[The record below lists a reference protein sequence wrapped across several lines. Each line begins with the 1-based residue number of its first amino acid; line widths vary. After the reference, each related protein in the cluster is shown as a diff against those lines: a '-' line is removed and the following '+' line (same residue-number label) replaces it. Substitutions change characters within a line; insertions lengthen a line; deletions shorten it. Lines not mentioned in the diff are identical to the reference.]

1 VPPPTPAE
9 QIRFLTNL
17 QRLLAEGLFTATYKY
32 ALLAALADLCVEHG
46 NDSGDPF
53 TLSSFTIAEKL
64 VEYYWRHAMPYAAG
78 QQARVLRQSTGNQA
92 RILRLVGEAREKHG
106 TSLAGMMRRPKDW
119 KALVR
124 SVVPTLRE
132 QPLWR
137 LQIVGPETLDFLYGR
152 SETEDI
158 ELRAGIAFCFRQFFT
173 LVQDLVRAAWLRD
186 VRRLNGELMG
196 ETTDLRDFLFG
207 AERTALTAVK
217 PILMELQAGRCFYC
231 AGALVEV
238 AAEVDHFIPWSRY
251 PADLVHNLVLADRR
265 CNGKK
270 RDRIAHTDH
279 LYRWADRNRRD
290 GDGLANA
297 VAGRVVSDLRSANN
311 VAYWSYAQT
320 EDANGLTWMHG
331 DTLGPLP
338 PAWRNAFPDSANE
351 GIAGNASA

>member
-1 VPPPTPAE
+1 MPPPTPAN
-9 QIRFLTNL
+9 QIKFLTNF

-53 TLSSFTIAEKL
+53 VLSSFAIAEKL
-64 VEYYWRHAMPYAAG
+64 VEYYWRHATPYAAG
-78 QQARVLRQSTGNQA
+78 QEARVLRQSSGNQA
-92 RILRLVGEAREKHG
+92 RILLLVGEARKKHG
-106 TSLAGMMRRPKDW
+106 NSLAGMMRSSSEWR
-119 KALVR
+119 ALVK

-137 LQIVGPETLDFLYGR
+137 LQIVGPENLDFLYGR

-158 ELRAGIAFCFRQFFT
+158 ELRPGIAYCFRQFFT

-186 VRRLNGELMG
+186 VRRLNGDLMG

-217 PILMELQAGRCFYC
+217 PVLMELQAGRCFYC
-231 AGALVEV
+231 AGAMEEV
-238 AAEVDHFIPWSRY
+238 AAEVDHFIPWTRY
-251 PADLVHNLVLADRR
+251 SADLVHNLVLADRR
-265 CNGKK
+265 CNSKK
-270 RDRIAHTDH
+270 RDRIAHGDH
-279 LYRWADRNRRD
+279 LINWTSRNRRH
-290 GDGLANA
+290 GDGLASA
-297 VAGRVVSDLRSANN
+297 VAGRVVCDLKSANS

-331 DTLGPLP
+331 DTLGPLS
-338 PAWRNAFPDSANE
+338 PAWRNAWLDPSDDLVLE
-351 GIAGNASA
+351 IASF